1 MNSQSQ
7 NKISITFVTLVGGE
21 KKGKQWPHLE
31 KFHWFLE
38 SLASLERRSCHLRAE
53 LGYYLERRYC
63 LLIEGEENL
72 KLKCTIN
79 QTPEHQCLDPNPNPT
94 AVTHPPPFSL
104 QEAAFSWQTGGL
116 VAAWG
121 GISMTHA
128 DGKSISKDT
137 RCHSLFPHLGHLR
150 EGKAGLHHLGISES
164 KVGCQGKQ
172 WGVWRSGT
180 SQGMLYLVWSL

>member
-1 MNSQSQ
+1 MASSRE
-7 NKISITFVTLVGGE
+7 VPLVSRKPRQPGAE
-21 KKGKQWPHLE
+21 KLSP
-31 KFHWFLE
+31 E
-38 SLASLERRSCHLRAE
+38 SRTEVLPREEVAPQK
-53 LGYYLERRYC
+53 YC